1 MPVAKILIFIV
12 STAITM
18 ALVQL
23 VMGAFPH
30 GESETRALLVCAL
43 VIANPFQTYWALKKL
58 TGGL

>member
-1 MPVAKILIFIV
+1 MLIAKILIFIV

-18 ALVQL
+18 GLVQL
-23 VMGAFPH
+23 VMAAYPH
-30 GESETRALLVCAL
+30 GESEMRAFLVVAL